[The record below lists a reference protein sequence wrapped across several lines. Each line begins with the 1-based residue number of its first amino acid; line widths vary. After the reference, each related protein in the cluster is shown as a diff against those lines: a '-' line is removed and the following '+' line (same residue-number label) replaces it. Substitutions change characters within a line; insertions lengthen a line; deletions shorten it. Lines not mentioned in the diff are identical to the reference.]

1 MNQRLRQC
9 SRDRSRQICM
19 LVTLLV
25 AALLFPVVNQAHGPD
40 PNRKPSKLDRVLRNA
55 ADMGDTSTKR
65 VIVRTRPGKTA
76 AVADRVQKRGDR
88 IAADHRRLQAF
99 TAFVRGN
106 ELQALAADPDV
117 ASVSIDAV
125 ITAGSTGSGS
135 ATSSDVQNLLT
146 ASLGL
151 GDTKYD
157 GDHVGVAVIDSG
169 LELSEDLSGGR
180 ADRFFDFTA
189 GGRAAHPY
197 DDYGHGTHVATL
209 IAGKGK
215 RSEVDVTRL
224 QNGKPVRVRVARF
237 AGVAPKARVI
247 SLRVLD
253 RNGGG
258 YTSSVLRAIEF
269 AIEHRDEL
277 KIDII
282 NLSLGHPIY
291 ESPETDPLVQAVE
304 DAVRA
309 GIVVVTSAGNYGMN
323 QETGEIGYAGITSP
337 GNAPSAITVGATD
350 THDTADHND
359 DIVAPYSSR
368 GPAWYSGLA
377 KPDIVAPGSRLVAVG
392 AYAGALYR
400 RHPERR
406 VSGNPQD
413 PAPRYLRLSGTS
425 MAAAVTSGVV
435 ARMIQANREGHDA
448 PLTPNTVKGILEF
461 TALPLTAADPL
472 SQGAGELNGE
482 GAVRL
487 AEQIDPGV
495 PVGTWWLEGPVSPW
509 SVVDGQSI
517 TWSQTL
523 VWGNALVWGNTV
535 YENRVMWA
543 QTIVWGSTVV
553 RGSALVWGNTDLV
566 WDNPSVWSQTIV
578 WGNSSLTPTNGGTL
592 GPTTIVWG
600 NLADY

>member
-1 MNQRLRQC
+1 MNQRLLQF
-9 SRDRSRQICM
+9 SLGRSRRTWM
-19 LVTLLV
+19 LVTTVV

-40 PNRKPSKLDRVLRNA
+40 QNQKPSKLDRVLRKA
-55 ADMGDTSTKR
+55 ADAGDTSTKR
-65 VIVRTRPGKTA
+65 VIVRARAGKSA
-76 AVADRVQKRGDR
+76 AVADRVKKHGDR
-88 IAADHRRLQAF
+88 IEADHHRLEAF
-99 TAFVRGN
+99 TATVSGQ
-106 ELQALAADPDV
+106 ELRALDADPDV

-125 ITAGSTGSGS
+125 ITADSTQSSS
-135 ATSSDVQNLLT
+135 ATGTDVQNLLT

-151 GDTKYD
+151 VDAKYD
-157 GDHVGVAVIDSG
+157 GEHVGVAVIDSG

-180 ADRFFDFTA
+180 ADRFVDFTA
-189 GGRAAHPY
+189 DGRAAHPY

-215 RSEVDVTRL
+215 RSQVDVIRL
-224 QNGKPVRVRVARF
+224 ENGKPIHVRVARF
-237 AGVAPKARVI
+237 AGVAPKARII
-247 SLRVLD
+247 SLKVLD
-253 RNGGG
+253 GNGGG
-258 YTSSVLRAIEF
+258 YTSSVLRALEF
-269 AIEHRDEL
+269 AIDNRDKL
-277 KIDII
+277 KIDVI

-304 DAVRA
+304 DAVRS
-309 GIVVVTSAGNYGMN
+309 GIIVVASAGNYGIN
-323 QETGEIGYAGITSP
+323 QETGEVGYAGITSP

-350 THDTADHND
+350 THDTVNHD
-359 DIVAPYSSR
+359 DDTVAPYSSR

-392 AYAGALYR
+392 AYAGELYR
-400 RHPERR
+400 DHPERR
-406 VSGNPQD
+406 VGANALD
-413 PAPRYLRLSGTS
+413 LTPRYLRLSGTS

-435 ARMIQANREGHDA
+435 ALMVQANRETHDT
-448 PLTPNTVKGILEF
+448 PLTPNSVKAIVEF
-461 TALPLTAADPL
+461 SALPLTAADPL
-472 SQGAGELNGE
+472 SQGAGALNGE

-495 PVGTWWLEGPVSPW
+495 PVGTWWLDGPVSPW
-509 SVVDGQSI
+509 TVLDGESI

-535 YENRVMWA
+535 YENRVMWG

-566 WDNPSVWSQTIV
+566 WDDASVWGQCIV
-578 WGNSSLTPTNGGTL
+578 WGNSSVTTTTGTTL